1 VFSDSFQ
8 VFFPTNNAD
17 PGPSNGTVPLDPM
30 LAGGPTVNRALLEE
44 RYPAG
49 SRIRNTGTVVLDS
62 PDRRIPYTDQFTA
75 GYERQLGTNLS
86 ASADY
91 VHARARDQLMLQ
103 DLNPGLRVTTAR
115 TSTLVRV
122 NPAFAGP
129 VNTPVNVGSIDYDA
143 LQMALVRRFSSSY
156 SFRVSYTLG
165 YSRGDTSG
173 LGAPTSP
180 FQVLDDLNLELN
192 QGPTNFDRRHN
203 LVLSGQAEIPK
214 TTGITVAWV
223 ARALSGTRFSLTDST
238 TDPDRNGTFAEPL
251 PAGEYTGAGR
261 NPYTAT
267 VESERNGAT
276 GPGFF
281 QLDLRLGYRMRA
293 GTGRALD
300 LFAEIFNVTNRANFD
315 SPIGDRRST
324 DFLNLTTLRSGG
336 VPSTLQLGARF
347 EF

>member
-1 VFSDSFQ
+1 
-8 VFFPTNNAD
+8 
-17 PGPSNGTVPLDPM
+17 M

-75 GYERQLGTNLS
+75 GYERQLATNLS

-122 NPAFAGP
+122 NPAFAGA

-143 LQMALVRRFSSSY
+143 LQMALVRRFSSNY

-281 QLDLRLGYRMRA
+281 QLDLRLGYRMRP
-293 GTGRALD
+293 GGGRALD

-315 SPIGDRRST
+315 NPIGDRRST

-336 VPSTLQLGARF
+336 VPATLQLGARF